1 MPNPRIQI
9 GKAMTTSFDLLLSTP
24 ERQAIAAFR
33 GRMAKR
39 YGSRFK
45 GLVLFGSRARRD
57 HQPESDVDIGV
68 ILTSPIDDLV
78 GEALA
83 MADSAFDILLA
94 HDLHIQPLPIEDG
107 SLEKPEAHPAP
118 HITRRMAAEG
128 IRL

>member
-1 MPNPRIQI
+1 VHNPKIQT
-9 GKAMTTSFDLLLSTP
+9 GKAMTTSIDLLLSTP
-24 ERQAIAAFR
+24 ESQAIAAFR

-57 HQPESDVDIGV
+57 HRPESDVDIGV
-68 ILTSPIDDLV
+68 ILASPIDDLV

-118 HITRRMAAEG
+118 HITRRIAAEG